1 MTKARRSPR
10 VPWDKLFE
18 LASATRQRAYA
29 PYSNL
34 KVGAALL
41 TRGGET
47 VGGCNFE
54 NSSYG
59 LSICAERN
67 AVGQAVA
74 RAGKIQILAMAIVS
88 DTLEPCPPCGMC
100 RQTLIEF
107 ADAGLPIRS
116 RTLRGQQ
123 QQYTL
128 GELLPHAFT
137 AHFL

>member
-1 MTKARRSPR
+1 MTKARRNL
-10 VPWDKLFE
+10 VLPWGKLFE
-18 LASATRQRAYA
+18 SASAARERAYA

-34 KVGAALL
+34 RIGAALL
-41 TRGGET
+41 TRDGEI
-47 VGGCNFE
+47 VAGCNLE

-67 AVGQAVA
+67 TVGQAVA

-88 DTLEPCPPCGMC
+88 DTPEPCPPCGMC

-107 ADAGLPIRS
+107 AEPSLPIRT

-123 QQYTL
+123 RRYTL
-128 GELLPHAFT
+128 GDLLPHAFT
-137 AHFL
+137 GRFL

>member
-1 MTKARRSPR
+1 MTKARRRPIL
-10 VPWDKLFE
+10 PWDKLFE

-34 KVGAALL
+34 KIGAALL
-41 TRGGET
+41 TRDGKT
-47 VGGCNFE
+47 VGGCNLE

-74 RAGKIQILAMAIVS
+74 RAGKTQILAMAIVS
-88 DTLEPCPPCGMC
+88 DTPEPCPPCGMC

-107 ADAGLPIRS
+107 ADASLPIRT
-116 RTLRGQQ
+116 RNLRGQQ

-128 GELLPHAFT
+128 GDLLPHAFT
-137 AHFL
+137 GHFL

>member
-1 MTKARRSPR
+1 L
-10 VPWDKLFE
+10 PWDKLFE

-34 KVGAALL
+34 KIGAALL
-41 TRGGET
+41 IRGGET

-74 RAGKIQILAMAIVS
+74 RAGKIQILALAIVS